1 MTSYDEIN
9 NTKATYSKISLND
22 IRTHYTL
29 WSEEGQRQWYVY
41 KCKTKSPLD
50 KFGKS
55 FGYSS
60 WIMMSPALH
69 NQEGLLNNN
78 RWPGFSHRTIQAIN
92 GKITEMKN
100 KLKKEQEKW
109 DQDKNPLWYEASED
123 SMDEKVKEVR
133 LQISIGSIINK
144 VKDILLTTQGDI
156 LSMTKVVGNLK
167 LDSTFN
173 FAKTTDHKKVV
184 KSANDVDGVEVFVL
198 FDCNHII
205 SDSQFI
211 LKDTIIFLN
220 TKIKLQ

>member
-1 MTSYDEIN
+1 
-9 NTKATYSKISLND
+9 
-22 IRTHYTL
+22 
-29 WSEEGQRQWYVY
+29 
-41 KCKTKSPLD
+41 
-50 KFGKS
+50 
-55 FGYSS
+55 
-60 WIMMSPALH
+60 MSPALDT
-69 NQEGLLNNN
+69 QEGLLNNN

-109 DQDKNPLWYEASED
+109 DNNPTPLWYEASED

-133 LQISIGSIINK
+133 LQVSIGSIINK
-144 VKDILLTTQGDI
+144 VKDILLATQGDI

-205 SDSQFI
+205 SDSQY
-211 LKDTIIFLN
+211 
-220 TKIKLQ
+220 KIKRVCGFSKKKIHIKGHYYIFKPKNKAAIKVCENLQNSKIRELLQSARRI